1 MFGATSED
9 ASSPFTC
16 NHHLTSLALY
26 YIASTGEDNQK
37 TRMSE
42 TNNYIAYLMCFL
54 LHYDKAKIA
63 ALVRKNPIFEV
74 LIIKGKNGKQPA
86 IPTLK
91 KIKKHVC
98 YRLEL
103 SI

>member
-54 LHYDKAKIA
+54 LHYDKAKKA

-74 LIIKGKNGKQPA
+74 LIIKGKIESSQLYLP
-86 IPTLK
+86 LK
-91 KIKKHVC
+91 NKKHFC
-98 YRLEL
+98 YCLEL